1 MTMTSAD
8 LYQKVIEAN
17 IAFHETLADSY
28 RTCEPHFRAE
38 NIANVEAK
46 LLKIIKEI
54 NASTLLDL
62 GCGTGFIIDI
72 AKKYVKEIHG
82 VDVTQ
87 VMLDKVDKSGS
98 AEIKIFNHDSGSFPV
113 EPNKY
118 DIVTAYSFLHHLY
131 DIVPT
136 LKTAFKALRK
146 GGKLYV
152 DLEPNFYLWEIIN
165 QLERNEKYDPIVT
178 REIEMVKYK
187 DEDFKK
193 NFNLPK
199 EIVDYAEYGKNV
211 LGGFKEEDIKGKLIR
226 IGFLEVEVFYYWYI
240 GQGAIINNENKSN
253 KERFNDA
260 ELIEKHLQKAL
271 PLSRNL
277 YKYIGFIATK

>member
-1 MTMTSAD
+1 MTSLD
-8 LYQKVIEAN
+8 LYQKVVEAN

-28 RTCEPHFRAE
+28 RACEPHFKGE

-46 LLKIIKEI
+46 ILKIIKKT
-54 NASTLLDL
+54 NASMLLDL

-87 VMLDKVDKSGS
+87 VMLDKVDKSGG
-98 AEIKIFNHDSGSFPV
+98 AEIKIFKGDSGSFPV
-113 EPNKY
+113 ASNKY
-118 DIVTAYSFLHHLY
+118 DMVTAYSFLHHLY
-131 DIVPT
+131 DIIPT
-136 LKTAFKALRK
+136 LKTAYKALK
-146 GGKLYV
+146 TGGKFYV
-152 DLEPNFYLWEIIN
+152 DLEPNFYFWQEIN
-165 QLERNEKYDPIVT
+165 KLDKDSLYDQIIK

-211 LGGFKEEDIKGKLIR
+211 LGGFKEEDIKEQLTKL
-226 IGFLEVEVFYYWYI
+226 GFSEVEVFYYWYI
-240 GQGAIINNENKSN
+240 GQGAIINDTSKSKKQN
-253 KERFNDA
+253 FKEA

-277 YKYIGFIATK
+277 YKYLGFIATK